1 MSVEYA
7 SAIEE
12 LAQVLANRFARLARG
27 WEASTPGK
35 RQEDLEKILAA
46 RNVAAKLPDLITE
59 SDALALLNL
68 EDPLQAV
75 AEQWLKMT
83 GLDRPQDDT
92 LRQCV
97 GTLCGSA
104 LRQDARQTAKTQKAH
119 RRDTM
124 AR

>member
-83 GLDRPQDDT
+83 GLDRPQDDA

-104 LRQDARQTAKTQKAH
+104 LWQDARQMAKTQKAH

>member
-1 MSVEYA
+1 MSVEYD
-7 SAIEE
+7 SAVEE

-35 RQEDLEKILAA
+35 RMEDLEKILAA

-59 SDALALLNL
+59 SDALALLKL

-75 AEQWLKMT
+75 AEQWLRAT
-83 GLDRPQDDT
+83 GLDRPQDNA

-97 GTLCGSA
+97 GTLCA
-104 LRQDARQTAKTQKAH
+104 NDLRQDARQTARTQKAH
-119 RRDTM
+119 RRDSM

>member
-68 EDPLQAV
+68 EAPLQAV

-83 GLDRPQDDT
+83 GLGLSLLNT
-92 LRQCV
+92 
-97 GTLCGSA
+97 
-104 LRQDARQTAKTQKAH
+104 
-119 RRDTM
+119 
-124 AR
+124 

>member
-35 RQEDLEKILAA
+35 RQDDLEKILAA

-83 GLDRPQDDT
+83 GLDRPQDDA

-104 LRQDARQTAKTQKAH
+104 LRQDALQTAKTQKAH